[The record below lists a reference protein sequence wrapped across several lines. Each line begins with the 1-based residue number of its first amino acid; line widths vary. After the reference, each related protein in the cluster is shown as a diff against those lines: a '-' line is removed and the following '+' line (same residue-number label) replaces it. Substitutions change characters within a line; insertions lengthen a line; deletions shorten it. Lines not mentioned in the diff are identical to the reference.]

1 MSKFK
6 SEAKSRLIRLRPVLS
21 SEQAQN
27 QEKQPQNLNLEAEI
41 KRKLREAE
49 QERNAAHEQA
59 EDLLRNTEAE
69 ISHQKQVWEQE
80 RVHLEEAARKDGFEQ
95 GLLEGRNKGF
105 EEFALNIEKARQV
118 IDQAKEEY
126 QQIIAS
132 SETDIL
138 DIAVQA
144 AEKVI
149 CQQLTH
155 SPESFMSLVKGVIAD
170 VQDQPEIIISVH
182 PEQYSLLLTQKNE
195 LESLIS
201 SKSKLTI
208 YPHAQLDSYSCLI
221 ESPFGRIDASIDSQL
236 TELRKQLEEFNN
248 EGNPDE

>member
-1 MSKFK
+1 MSEFK
-6 SEAKSRLIRLRPVLS
+6 SEAKSRLIRLRPVLA
-21 SEQAQN
+21 SEQEQG
-27 QEKQPQNLNLEAEI
+27 QENQPQNLNLETEI
-41 KRKLREAE
+41 ERKLQEAE
-49 QERNAAHEQA
+49 RERNAARVQA
-59 EDLLRNTEAE
+59 EALLRNTEAE
-69 ISHQKQVWEQE
+69 INDKKQIWEQE
-80 RVHLEEAARKDGFEQ
+80 RVQLAEDARKDGFEQ
-95 GLLEGRNKGF
+95 GLKEGRNKGF
-105 EEFALNIEKARQV
+105 EEFAQHIEKARLV

-126 QQIIAS
+126 QQILAS

-155 SPESFMSLVKGVIAD
+155 SPESFMSLVKGVIAE

-182 PEQYSLLLTQKNE
+182 PEQYSLLLTQKQE
-195 LESLIS
+195 LEPLIS

-208 YPHAQLDSYSCLI
+208 YPHTQLDPYSCLI

-248 EGNPDE
+248 EGNSDE